1 MQISDHVG
9 ALAVLWNAGKAH
21 RGAWDKALRIGDELV
36 EVLVGPGAALG
47 LHGGREIEPAI
58 LAFMVSDDPVKI
70 RTAAVGAALLEGVAG
85 GAFLRRGS
93 TLLDGSGLQKL
104 LDRLG
109 RWGRG
114 FLAAALG
121 FFLRRVLV
129 TAGSPSS

>member
-36 EVLVGPGAALG
+36 EILVGPGAALG
-47 LHGGREIEPAI
+47 LHGGREIEPAS

-70 RTAAVGAALLEGVAG
+70 RTDAVGAALLEGVAG
-85 GAFLRRGS
+85 RAFFFPGA

-104 LDRLG
+104 LDRL
-109 RWGRG
+109 RRG
-114 FLAAALG
+114 GGG
-121 FFLRRVLV
+121 F
-129 TAGSPSS
+129 PSAPLSLFPIG